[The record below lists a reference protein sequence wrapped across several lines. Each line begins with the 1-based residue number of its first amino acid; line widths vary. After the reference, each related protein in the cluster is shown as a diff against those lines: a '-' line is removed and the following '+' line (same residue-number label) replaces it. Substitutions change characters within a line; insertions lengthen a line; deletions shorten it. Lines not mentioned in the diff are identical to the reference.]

1 MMKKIFVI
9 LTILTVI
16 LITALP
22 ASASVYAEDSILQD
36 KIDLFSEKQEAEIM
50 SRISHF
56 IEEKDCH
63 MLILTDTIVY
73 RNDYVIRDLLD
84 SLRSEDLII
93 LTVSLSDGVYYY
105 DLFTYG
111 KAYQR
116 LSDYDINAILDA
128 DAVYGNIKSGNVYD
142 GVLAFI
148 DMTDARMSAFSFKAE
163 LMPGI
168 LVISLIAA
176 LICCGVVVARYKLKI
191 KPTNYPLDKF
201 ATLKLTEEKDI
212 FTGSF
217 VTKRRVSSSSSGGGG
232 GRSGG
237 GGGGRSGGHRGGR

>member
-1 MMKKIFVI
+1 MKKIFVI
-9 LTILTVI
+9 LTVLTVI

-36 KIDLFSEKQEAEIM
+36 KIDLFSEKQETEIM

-56 IEEKDCH
+56 IEKRNCH

-73 RNDYVIRDLLD
+73 RNDYVIRDVLD
-84 SLRSEDLII
+84 TLRSEDLVI

-105 DLFTYG
+105 DLYTYG
-111 KAYQR
+111 TAYQA
-116 LSDYDINAILDA
+116 LTDSDVNAILDA
-128 DAVYGNIKSGNVYD
+128 KKVYNNIKGGNVYE

-148 DMTDARMSAFSFKAE
+148 DMTEARMGVFSFKGE
-163 LMPGI
+163 LMPGVII
-168 LVISLIAA
+168 LSLIVA

-191 KPTNYPLDKF
+191 KPTNYPLDRF
-201 ATLKLTEEKDI
+201 ASLKLTEEKDI

-232 GRSGG
+232 SRSGG